1 MIADEDL
8 GSSEEGENYFVSM
21 TDMMIGVLFI
31 FIIMLMAFALDFRQK
46 TDVQEDAVDVARQVA
61 AKLAD
66 LQGQVRGEI
75 TTLDHAQEARRQ
87 LLRDIQ
93 AQLKTEGLDVQI
105 DEANGVLRLTENAV
119 RFASN
124 SSDLA
129 DTATQKAKL
138 NVGKIAHVL
147 EHVLPNYAACHVV
160 SDGPP
165 TCGTDIGSAIET
177 VFVEGHTDVTGVKDA
192 ADRERRNWQ
201 LSVERSVNTYREL
214 LVQAP
219 SLHTLRN
226 HLQQEIVS
234 VSGYSSTRPI
244 DPGDGADAWTRNRR
258 IDLRF
263 VMELD
268 NKERLKQILDLTDDM
283 KAQIDRLTQASGR
296 R

>member
-1 MIADEDL
+1 MISGARR
-8 GSSEEGENYFVSM
+8 
-21 TDMMIGVLFI
+21 T
-31 FIIMLMAFALDFRQK
+31 FRR
-46 TDVQEDAVDVARQVA
+46 TPSTSREVA

-75 TTLDHAQEARRQ
+75 TSLDRAQEARRQ

-93 AQLKTEGLDVQI
+93 AQLRTEGLDVQV

-124 SSDLA
+124 SSDLV
-129 DTATQKAKL
+129 DTVTQRAKL
-138 NVGKIAHVL
+138 NVGKIARVL
-147 EHVLPNYAACHVV
+147 DRVLPTYAACHLVGA
-160 SDGPP
+160 GPP
-165 TCGTDIGSAIET
+165 TCMTDIGSAIET

-214 LVQAP
+214 LADAP
-219 SLHTLRN
+219 SLHSLRN
-226 HLQQEIVS
+226 HLQQEIIS

-244 DPGDGADAWTRNRR
+244 DPSDGADAWARNRR

-268 NKERLKQILDLTDDM
+268 SKERLKQILDLTDDM
-283 KAQIDRLTQASGR
+283 KAQIDRLTQASGGR
-296 R
+296 